1 MTTYRVC
8 CFLRRFRAASN
19 EPSEAVGD
27 VFRAYADGGGGVL
40 GEEALRRFLREV
52 QRETDAGADAAA
64 KEVVAFAAEHRL
76 LSKGRGLTAEGFL
89 RWLFS
94 DANAA
99 LDPRRGV
106 YQDMGLPLSHYFIYT
121 GHNSYLTGNQL
132 SSGCSERPIVKAL
145 HDGVRVIELDL
156 WPNAA
161 KDDVE
166 VLHGR
171 TWTSPVELIR
181 CLEAIKEHAFATSP
195 YPVIL
200 TLEDHLNRD
209 LQAKVAKMLKE
220 TFGEMLYVSESEHMA
235 EFPSPDELK
244 GKIVISTK
252 APKECFQ
259 TKSSK
264 DAAATEEEEGVWGE
278 EITDDKAT
286 ARQMSEQSSGKY
298 TADEETA
305 GAGAEDEMEVEAEAE
320 AEKKSRQGTE
330 DNEYRRL
337 IAIQLTRR
345 KHDIEQDLR
354 VDPDKVTRVSL
365 GEKAF
370 EKAIVSHGDHVVRFT
385 QRNLLR
391 IFPRSTRITSS
402 NYNPL
407 MGWRYGVQ
415 MVAANMQGHGRKLW
429 LTQGMFRANG
439 GCGYVKKPDALMRS
453 KPLDFDPRAELPVKT
468 RLRVTVYMGDGWRFD
483 FRKTHFDRCSPPDF
497 YARVGVAGV
506 AADTRMEQT
515 RVAMDSWVPA
525 WDHEFGPFPLAV
537 PELALLRVEVHESD
551 NHQKDEFGGQTCL
564 PVWEL
569 RPGIRSVRLSDHK
582 GQPLPSVKLLMRF
595 DFFPASDSNSTQ

>member
-1 MTTYRVC
+1 MTTTYRVC

-19 EPSEAVGD
+19 EPSEAVRD
-27 VFRAYADGGGGVL
+27 VFQAYADGGGVV
-40 GEEALRRFLREV
+40 GEEALRRLLREV
-52 QRETDAGADAAA
+52 QGETEAGADAAA
-64 KEVVAFAAEHRL
+64 KEVMAFAAEQRL
-76 LSKGRGLTAEGFL
+76 LKKGGLTAEGFH

-156 WPNAA
+156 WPNAG

-171 TWTSPVELIR
+171 TWTSPVELIK
-181 CLEAIKEHAFATSP
+181 CLEAIKEHAFVTSP
-195 YPVIL
+195 FPVIL
-200 TLEDHLNRD
+200 TLEDHLTPD
-209 LQAKVAKMLKE
+209 LQANVAKMLKE
-220 TFGEMLYVSESEHMA
+220 TFGEMLYVSESEKMA

-244 GKIVISTK
+244 GKIIISTK
-252 APKECFQ
+252 APKEYLQ
-259 TKSSK
+259 TKSGK
-264 DAAATEEEEGVWGE
+264 EEAEEGVWGE
-278 EITDDKAT
+278 EISDDKTT
-286 ARQMSEQSSGKY
+286 AHQMSEQFSGKY
-298 TADEETA
+298 SAAAEEEA
-305 GAGAEDEMEVEAEAE
+305 AAGAEEEAAEAE
-320 AEKKSRQGTE
+320 AEKKARQGT

-345 KHDIEQDLR
+345 KHDMEQDLR
-354 VDPDKVTRVSL
+354 VDPDKVTRLSL

-370 EKAIVSHGDHVVRFT
+370 EKAIVSHGDHIVRFT

-439 GCGYVKKPDALMRS
+439 GCGYVKKPDILMNS
-453 KPLDFDPRAELPVKT
+453 AAADDPAGGIGKLFDPTRADLPVKT
-468 RLRVTVYMGDGWRFD
+468 RLKVTVYMGDGWRFD

-497 YARVGVAGV
+497 YVRVGIAGV
-506 AADTRMEQT
+506 AADMRMEQT
-515 RVAMDSWVPA
+515 RVVMDSWIPA
-525 WDHEFGPFPLAV
+525 WDHEFGEFPLAA

-551 NHQKDEFGGQTCL
+551 NHQKDDFGGQTCL

-569 RPGIRSVRLSDHK
+569 RPGIRSVRLADHK
-582 GQPLPSVKLLMRF
+582 GQPLRSVKLLMRF
-595 DFFPASDSNSTQ
+595 EFFSSP

>member
-8 CFLRRFRAASN
+8 CFLRRFRASSN
-19 EPSEAVGD
+19 EPSEALRD
-27 VFRAYADGGGGVL
+27 AFQPYADGGGVI

-52 QRETDAGADAAA
+52 QGETGAGAAEAAA
-64 KEVVAFAAEHRL
+64 KEVMAFAAEHRL
-76 LSKGRGLTAEGFL
+76 LKKGGLTAEGL
-89 RWLFS
+89 HRWLCS

-99 LDPRRGV
+99 VDPRRGV

-145 HDGVRVIELDL
+145 LDGVRVIELDL

-171 TWTSPVELIR
+171 TWTSPVELTK
-181 CLEAIKEHAFATSP
+181 CLEAIKEHAFVTSP

-200 TLEDHLNRD
+200 TLEDHLTPD
-209 LQAKVAKMLKE
+209 LQAKVAKMIKE
-220 TFGEMLYVSESEHMA
+220 TFGDMLYISESEHMA
-235 EFPSPDELK
+235 EFPSPEDLRRK
-244 GKIVISTK
+244 VIISTK
-252 APKECFQ
+252 PPKEYLQ
-259 TKSSK
+259 AKSGK
-264 DAAATEEEEGVWGE
+264 EDVAAEKAEEGAWGE
-278 EITDDKAT
+278 EIADDEAA

-298 TADEETA
+298 AASEDAEEEPPDGDA
-305 GAGAEDEMEVEAEAE
+305 
-320 AEKKSRQGTE
+320 AEKKGA
-330 DNEYRRL
+330 DNEYKRL

-345 KHDIEQDLR
+345 KHDMDQDLR
-354 VDPDKVTRVSL
+354 VEPGKVTRLSL

-370 EKAIVSHGDHVVRFT
+370 EKAIVSHGDHIIRFT

-439 GCGYVKKPDALMRS
+439 GCGYVKKPDILMNS
-453 KPLDFDPRAELPVKT
+453 DPDKLFDPRADLPVKT
-468 RLRVTVYMGDGWRFD
+468 RLKVTVYMGDGWRFD

-515 RVAMDSWVPA
+515 KVMMDRWVPA
-525 WDHEFGPFPLAV
+525 WDHELGEFPLAV

-569 RPGIRSVRLSDHK
+569 RPGIRSVRLCDHR
-582 GQPLPSVKLLMRF
+582 GQALRSVRLLMRF
-595 DFFPASDSNSTQ
+595 EFFPAASNSK

>member
-19 EPSEAVGD
+19 EPSEAIRD
-27 VFRAYADGGGGVL
+27 VFQDYANDDGVL
-40 GEEALRRFLREV
+40 GEEALKRFLREV
-52 QRETDAGADAAA
+52 QGETAASDVEAAA
-64 KEVVAFAAEHRL
+64 REVMAFAAEQRL
-76 LSKGRGLTAEGFL
+76 LKKGGLTVVEGFY
-89 RWLFS
+89 RWLCS

-106 YQDMGLPLSHYFIYT
+106 RQDMSAPLSHYFIYT

-132 SSGCSERPIVKAL
+132 SSGCSEAPIVKAL

-156 WPNAA
+156 WPNAT

-171 TWTSPVELIR
+171 TWTSPVELIK
-181 CLEAIKEHAFATSP
+181 CLEAIKEHAFVSSP

-200 TLEDHLNRD
+200 TLEDHLTPD
-209 LQAKVAKMLKE
+209 LQAKVAKMIKE
-220 TFGEMLYVSESEHMA
+220 TFGDMLYISESENMA
-235 EFPSPDELK
+235 EFPSPDDLK

-252 APKECFQ
+252 QPKEYLQ
-259 TKSSK
+259 AKNGK
-264 DAAATEEEEGVWGE
+264 DEPQNDAEEGVWGE
-278 EITDDKAT
+278 EISDGRAQMSA
-286 ARQMSEQSSGKY
+286 ARQMSEQYSDKY
-298 TADEETA
+298 VE
-305 GAGAEDEMEVEAEAE
+305 EVEEE
-320 AEKKSRQGTE
+320 QEEIEKKAQQGV
-330 DNEYRRL
+330 DNEYKRL
-337 IAIQLTRR
+337 IAIHLTRR
-345 KHDIEQDLR
+345 KHDMNEDLK
-354 VDPDKVTRVSL
+354 VDPEKVTRLSL
-365 GEKAF
+365 GEKAY
-370 EKAIVSHGDHVVRFT
+370 EKATASHGADIIRFT

-439 GCGYVKKPDALMRS
+439 GCGYVKKPDILMNS
-453 KPLDFDPRAELPVKT
+453 DPDKMFDPKSNLPVKT
-468 RLRVTVYMGDGWRFD
+468 RLKVTVYMGDGWRFD
-483 FRKTHFDRCSPPDF
+483 FRKTHFDKCSPPDF
-497 YARVGVAGV
+497 YARVGIAGV
-506 AADTRMEQT
+506 AADTRMDQT
-515 RVAMDSWVPA
+515 RVIMDSWIPM
-525 WDHEFGPFPLAV
+525 WDHEFEFPLTV

-551 NHQKDEFGGQTCL
+551 NHQKDDFGGQICM

-569 RPGIRSVRLSDHK
+569 RSGIRSVRLCNHK
-582 GQPLPSVKLLMRF
+582 GELLRSVKLLMRF
-595 DFFPASDSNSTQ
+595 ESA